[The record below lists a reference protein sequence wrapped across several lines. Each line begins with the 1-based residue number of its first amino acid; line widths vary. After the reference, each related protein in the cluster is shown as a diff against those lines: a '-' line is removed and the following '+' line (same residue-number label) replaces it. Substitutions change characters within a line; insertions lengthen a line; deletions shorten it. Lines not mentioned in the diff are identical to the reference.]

1 MRNEIIYPFFTFYLG
16 ILRRPSYQVAIDWMI
31 AEMDI
36 RDAGGPDVNVCCHP
50 HCHPG
55 IACHNPPAPGGQLTP
70 ASVLTNEDRVWR
82 QLTNEGRAD

>member
-36 RDAGGPDVNVCCHP
+36 RDAGGPMSMFVVIP
-50 HCHPG
+50 TVILASRVIIPPPPG
-55 IACHNPPAPGGQLTP
+55 
-70 ASVLTNEDRVWR
+70 AS
-82 QLTNEGRAD
+82 